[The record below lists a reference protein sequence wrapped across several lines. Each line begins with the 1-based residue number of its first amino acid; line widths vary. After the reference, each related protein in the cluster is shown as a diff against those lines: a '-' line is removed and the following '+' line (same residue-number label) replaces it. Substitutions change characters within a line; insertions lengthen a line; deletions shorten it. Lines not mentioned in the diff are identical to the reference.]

1 MATIMNDAA
10 YMGFPLSIKRGNP
23 APVDTT
29 AVWYNKTELET
40 YAASG
45 ATAYVG
51 QILTLYTDGK
61 AEAYMIANEAGNHV
75 KLAQTTA
82 SGDLASDVATLQG
95 QVSSLI
101 AKVGAAAEGETA
113 ATGLY
118 ALIEEVK
125 TLANTKVASVGAT
138 VVSVVVDIFSA
149 TAPKI
154 QVQISKVENNALALA
169 EDGLKVIVPDVTH
182 PEYTIKKL
190 ETATAGMSASYQLT
204 KDGTG
209 AAEAKKVKD
218 AVVNSIAATANKG
231 IEIAGSA
238 IAPTIGVKVD
248 PDASNALTV
257 GAAGLKVEIPAAA
270 EYSIVKDKTSTYAAT
285 YHLTKGGVNTGVA
298 IDIPKDMVVKS
309 GEVVTNPAGQ
319 TAGTYL
325 VLTLAN
331 ATEDKVYINV
341 GSLIEYVTSGS
352 KNGDQIKINVSS
364 DHKVTATLSN
374 GSVTK
379 AQLVTEVQTSLG
391 KADSALQKSS
401 ITTGTTNGTIRVSG
415 DDIKVKGLGSAAYTN
430 ADAYDEKGAASA
442 VLGTAADGAGT
453 ATVYGVKA
461 AIAATNTEVAKKIN
475 ATEVSAIGKSGNVK
489 DLLQTEG
496 DVLVFNCGTASTVI

>member
-1 MATIMNDAA
+1 MDTYFDEIV
-10 YMGFPLSIKRGNP
+10 IK
-23 APVDTT
+23 VT
-29 AVWYNKTELET
+29 
-40 YAASG
+40 
-45 ATAYVG
+45 
-51 QILTLYTDGK
+51 
-61 AEAYMIANEAGNHV
+61 H
-75 KLAQTTA
+75 
-82 SGDLASDVATLQG
+82 
-95 QVSSLI
+95 SSL
-101 AKVGAAAEGETA
+101 A
-113 ATGLY
+113 
-118 ALIEEVK
+118 
-125 TLANTKVASVGAT
+125 
-138 VVSVVVDIFSA
+138 
-149 TAPKI
+149 
-154 QVQISKVENNALALA
+154 
-169 EDGLKVIVPDVTH
+169 
-182 PEYTIKKL
+182 
-190 ETATAGMSASYQLT
+190 
-204 KDGTG
+204 
-209 AAEAKKVKD
+209 KVKD
-218 AVVNSIAATANKG
+218 AQIVANTAKALLCKFEFKTEEWAEMARTAVFVKKHGRCCTVKEDPVHVLLGDDNVCEIPAEVLEDGGEFKVGIFGIKDEEVLPTNFLVFKIKEGCFSTGTEPAPPTPTIYQQLLNSLEKKQDKLEAGAGITIEDRIISTTSANSV
-231 IEIAGSA
+231 IV
-238 IAPTIGVKVD
+238 PTIGVKVD

-270 EYSIVKDKTSTYAAT
+270 EYSIVKDQTSTYAAT

-352 KNGDQIKINVSS
+352 KDGDQIKINVSS

-379 AQLVTEVQTSLG
+379 AQLVTEVQTSLD
-391 KADSALQKSS
+391 KADSALQKAS
-401 ITTGTTNGTIRVSG
+401 ITTGTTNGTIGVSG
-415 DDIKVKGLGSAAYTN
+415 EDIKVNGLGSAAYTN

-442 VLGTAADGAGT
+442 VLGTAADGANV

-461 AIAATNTEVAKKIN
+461 AIVATNTEIAKKIN

>member
-1 MATIMNDAA
+1 MAEKTLNVRIQNKISTYAEWQANKTIVLKSGEIGICVIPAETGAVAQEPAILFKVGDGTKTWEQLGWASAIAADVYGWAKAATKPTYTASEIKNLDNYISGKVQDTNTKYQILQDENNGRKLTLQSKELNGDWTTVKTFTIPETVYTLAEGTTNGTVKFNGTDVAVHGLGSAA
-10 YMGFPLSIKRGNP
+10 YTNSN
-23 APVDTT
+23 AYD
-29 AVWYNKTELET
+29 
-40 YAASG
+40 G
-45 ATAYVG
+45 A
-51 QILTLYTDGK
+51 
-61 AEAYMIANEAGNHV
+61 
-75 KLAQTTA
+75 
-82 SGDLASDVATLQG
+82 
-95 QVSSLI
+95 
-101 AKVGAAAEGETA
+101 
-113 ATGLY
+113 
-118 ALIEEVK
+118 
-125 TLANTKVASVGAT
+125 
-138 VVSVVVDIFSA
+138 
-149 TAPKI
+149 
-154 QVQISKVENNALALA
+154 
-169 EDGLKVIVPDVTH
+169 
-182 PEYTIKKL
+182 
-190 ETATAGMSASYQLT
+190 
-204 KDGTG
+204 GTG

-218 AVVNSIAATANKG
+218 AVVNSVAATANKG
-231 IEIAGSA
+231 IEIAGTA

-270 EYSIVKDKTSTYAAT
+270 EYSIVKDQTSTYAAT

-352 KNGDQIKINVSS
+352 KDGDQIKINVSS

-391 KADSALQKSS
+391 KADSALQKAS

-496 DVLVFNCGTASTVI
+496 DVLIFNCGTASTVI

>member
-1 MATIMNDAA
+1 MAEKTLNVRIQNKISTYAEWQA
-10 YMGFPLSIKRGNP
+10 
-23 APVDTT
+23 
-29 AVWYNKTELET
+29 NKTIVLKSGEIGICVIPAET
-40 YAASG
+40 GAVSQEPAVLFKVGDGTKTWEQLSWVSAVAADVYG
-45 ATAYVG
+45 WAKAATKPTY
-51 QILTLYTDGK
+51 
-61 AEAYMIANEAGNHV
+61 
-75 KLAQTTA
+75 TA
-82 SGDLASDVATLQG
+82 SGIKNLDSYISGKVQDTNTKYQILQDENNGRKLTLQSKELNG
-95 QVSSLI
+95 DWTTVKTFTIPETVYTL
-101 AKVGAAAEGETA
+101 AEGTTNGTVKFNGTNVAVHGLGSA
-113 ATGLY
+113 AYTNSNAY
-118 ALIEEVK
+118 
-125 TLANTKVASVGAT
+125 
-138 VVSVVVDIFSA
+138 DSA
-149 TAPKI
+149 
-154 QVQISKVENNALALA
+154 
-169 EDGLKVIVPDVTH
+169 
-182 PEYTIKKL
+182 
-190 ETATAGMSASYQLT
+190 
-204 KDGTG
+204 GTG

-218 AVVNSIAATANKG
+218 TVVNSIAATANKG
-231 IEIAGSA
+231 IEIAGTA

-257 GAAGLKVEIPAAA
+257 GEAGLKVEIPAAA
-270 EYSIVKDKTSTYAAT
+270 EYSIVKDQTSTYAAT

-352 KNGDQIKINVSS
+352 KDSDQIKINVSS

-401 ITTGTTNGTIRVSG
+401 ITTGTTNGTISVGGNSV
-415 DDIKVKGLGSAAYTN
+415 KVKGLGSAAYTN

>member
-1 MATIMNDAA
+1 MAEKTLNVRIQNKISTYAEWQANKTIVLKSGEIGICVIPAETGAVSQEPAVLFKVGDGTKTWEQLSWVSAIAADVYGWAKSATKPTYTASEIKNLDNYISGKVQDTNTKYQILQDENNGRKLTLQSKELNGDWTTVKTFTIPETVYTLAEGTTNGTVKFNGTDVAVHGLGSAA
-10 YMGFPLSIKRGNP
+10 YTNSN
-23 APVDTT
+23 
-29 AVWYNKTELET
+29 
-40 YAASG
+40 
-45 ATAYVG
+45 AY
-51 QILTLYTDGK
+51 D
-61 AEAYMIANEAGNHV
+61 
-75 KLAQTTA
+75 
-82 SGDLASDVATLQG
+82 
-95 QVSSLI
+95 
-101 AKVGAAAEGETA
+101 
-113 ATGLY
+113 
-118 ALIEEVK
+118 
-125 TLANTKVASVGAT
+125 
-138 VVSVVVDIFSA
+138 SA
-149 TAPKI
+149 
-154 QVQISKVENNALALA
+154 
-169 EDGLKVIVPDVTH
+169 
-182 PEYTIKKL
+182 
-190 ETATAGMSASYQLT
+190 
-204 KDGTG
+204 GTG

-218 AVVNSIAATANKG
+218 AVVNSVAATANKG

-270 EYSIVKDKTSTYAAT
+270 EYSIVKDQISTYAAT

-309 GEVVTNPAGQ
+309 GEVVTNPASQ

-352 KNGDQIKINVSS
+352 KDSDQIKINVSS

-391 KADSALQKSS
+391 KADSALQKAS
-401 ITTGTTNGTIRVSG
+401 ITTGTTNGTISVGGSSV
-415 DDIKVKGLGSAAYTN
+415 KVKGLGSAAYTN

>member
-1 MATIMNDAA
+1 MAEKTLNVRIQNKISTYAEWQANKTIVLKSGEIGICIIPAETGAVSQEPAVLFKVGDGTKTWEQLSWVSAVAADVYGWAKAATKPTYTASEIKNLDNYISGKVQDTNTKYQILQDENNGRKLTLQSKELNGDWTTVKTFTIPETVYTLAEGTTNGTVKFNGTDVAVHGLGSAA
-10 YMGFPLSIKRGNP
+10 YTNSN
-23 APVDTT
+23 
-29 AVWYNKTELET
+29 
-40 YAASG
+40 
-45 ATAYVG
+45 AY
-51 QILTLYTDGK
+51 D
-61 AEAYMIANEAGNHV
+61 
-75 KLAQTTA
+75 
-82 SGDLASDVATLQG
+82 
-95 QVSSLI
+95 
-101 AKVGAAAEGETA
+101 
-113 ATGLY
+113 
-118 ALIEEVK
+118 
-125 TLANTKVASVGAT
+125 
-138 VVSVVVDIFSA
+138 SA
-149 TAPKI
+149 
-154 QVQISKVENNALALA
+154 
-169 EDGLKVIVPDVTH
+169 
-182 PEYTIKKL
+182 
-190 ETATAGMSASYQLT
+190 
-204 KDGTG
+204 GTG

-218 AVVNSIAATANKG
+218 AVVNSVAATANKG

-257 GAAGLKVEIPAAA
+257 GAAGLKVQIPAAA
-270 EYSIVKDKTSTYAAT
+270 EYSIVKDQTSTYAAT
-285 YHLTKGGVNTGVA
+285 YHLTKGGINTGVA

-319 TAGTYL
+319 TSGTYL

-391 KADSALQKSS
+391 KADSALQKAS